1 MESWSD
7 ATVSLDEQIDAWQE
21 ELLAVESQIG
31 RLRSRQV
38 VLIRRLDRFQ
48 VDTAQGARTMGD
60 WTSARLDVSSQTAGR
75 LTQLAH
81 HQDSEIDR
89 AMAEGRWGLDRA
101 AALTKLRTAGI
112 DPDLFSEVAERY
124 SLGRLYGLLDRLRH
138 HSPTDEADV
147 FADRYLVIQ
156 PNLDESVYQLWGRL
170 PGVDGRIVEKA
181 LSARETELPVLPAQ
195 GQGQRR
201 ADALTTICLDSL
213 TGTSGEAGRGVGR

>member
-1 MESWSD
+1 MPRFRLMSRSIV
-7 ATVSLDEQIDAWQE
+7 AGGT
-21 ELLAVESQIG
+21 G
-31 RLRSRQV
+31 RLGVPDRPDQSFRQV

-48 VDTAQGARTMGD
+48 VDTAHGARTMGD
-60 WTSARLDVSSQTAGR
+60 WTSAQLDVSSQTAGR

-81 HQDSEIDR
+81 HPDSEIDR

-101 AALTKLRTAGI
+101 AALAKLRTAGI
-112 DPDLFSEVAERY
+112 DPDLFCEVAENY

-170 PGVDGRIVEKA
+170 PGIDGRIVEKA
-181 LSARETELPVLPAQ
+181 LSARETELPVLPHQ

-201 ADALTTICLDSL
+201 ADALTTICLDVSDRNL
-213 TGTSGEAGRGVGR
+213 RRRRRRGVGR